1 MKKKRFTEAQI
12 VSILHQQEAGKSA
25 KDISRE
31 HGISDATFYN
41 WKAKYGGMQVSDVK
55 RMKDLEEE
63 NARLKRIVANQTLEI
78 DAIKTV
84 LEKKLR
90 RPDDKREVAVMLVQ
104 EKLSVRRACK
114 LVALPR
120 SVLMYQK
127 KPKDDSSLIEALHEL
142 VDKHPTIGFWKCY
155 YRLRRKGCDCNHK
168 RLYRVY
174 TMLRLNVRR
183 KARRR
188 LPQRIKQPLMVP
200 QAVNQGWSMDFMCD
214 SLVDGRRFRLLNIID
229 DYNRESLAIEID
241 TSLPALR
248 VIRTLE
254 QLIERRT
261 KPQVIRVDN
270 GPEFISD
277 RLQQWCDDRQIRLQ
291 FMQPGKPMQ
300 NGFVERN
307 NGSLRK
313 ELLDAYLFYSL
324 PEVRQMA
331 HEWQQDYNY
340 QRPHESLGNVPPV
353 EFINPFP

>member
-1 MKKKRFTEAQI
+1 
-12 VSILHQQEAGKSA
+12 
-25 KDISRE
+25 
-31 HGISDATFYN
+31 
-41 WKAKYGGMQVSDVK
+41 
-55 RMKDLEEE
+55 
-63 NARLKRIVANQTLEI
+63 
-78 DAIKTV
+78 
-84 LEKKLR
+84 
-90 RPDDKREVAVMLVQ
+90 MLVQ
-104 EKLSVRRACK
+104 EKLSIRRACS
-114 LVALPR
+114 LVKLPR
-120 SVLMYQK
+120 SVLSYCK
-127 KPKDDSSLIEALHEL
+127 KPKNDSSLIEALDDL
-142 VDKHPTIGFWKCY
+142 VNKHPAIGFWKCY
-155 YRLRRKGCDCNHK
+155 YRLRRKGYGCNHK

-183 KARRR
+183 RARRR
-188 LPQRIKQPLMVP
+188 LPQRIKQPLVVP

-241 TSLPALR
+241 TSLPSLR
-248 VIRTLE
+248 VIRVLE

-277 RLQQWCDDRQIRLQ
+277 RLQQWCHDKQIQLQ
-291 FMQPGKPMQ
+291 FIQPGKPTQ

-331 HEWQQDYNY
+331 QEWQQDYNH

-353 EFINPFP
+353 FFNPFP

>member
-1 MKKKRFTEAQI
+1 
-12 VSILHQQEAGKSA
+12 
-25 KDISRE
+25 
-31 HGISDATFYN
+31 
-41 WKAKYGGMQVSDVK
+41 
-55 RMKDLEEE
+55 
-63 NARLKRIVANQTLEI
+63 
-78 DAIKTV
+78 
-84 LEKKLR
+84 
-90 RPDDKREVAVMLVQ
+90 MLVQ

-114 LVALPR
+114 LVSLPR

-142 VDKHPTIGFWKCY
+142 VNKHPAIGFWKCY
-155 YRLRRKGCDCNHK
+155 YRLRRKGYSCNHK

-183 KARRR
+183 RARRR
-188 LPQRIKQPLMVP
+188 LPQRIKQPLLAP
-200 QAVNQGWSMDFMCD
+200 QAINQGWSMDFMCD

-229 DYNRESLAIEID
+229 EYNRESLAIEID

-254 QLIERRT
+254 QLIERRE

-277 RLQQWCDDRQIRLQ
+277 RLQQWCDDKQILLQ
-291 FMQPGKPMQ
+291 FIQPGKPMQ

-324 PEVRQMA
+324 REVRQMA
-331 HEWQQDYNY
+331 EEWQHDYNHE
-340 QRPHESLGNVPPV
+340 RPHESLGNVPPV
-353 EFINPFP
+353 EFI

>member
-1 MKKKRFTEAQI
+1 MKKKKFTEAQI
-12 VSILHQQEAGKSA
+12 VSILHQQEIGKSV

-55 RMKDLEEE
+55 RMKDLEDE
-63 NARLKRIVANQTLEI
+63 NGRLKRIVANLTLEN

-90 RPDDKREVAVMLVQ
+90 RPDDKREAVELLVQ
-104 EKLSVRRACK
+104 EKLSVRRACR
-114 LVALPR
+114 LVSLAR
-120 SVLMYQK
+120 SVMTYRK
-127 KPKDDSSLIEALHEL
+127 VPKDDDSLIEALHQL
-142 VDKHPTIGFWKCY
+142 VEKHPTIGFWKCY
-155 YRLRRKGCDCNHK
+155 YRLRRKGFDCNHK

-183 KARRR
+183 KAKHRI
-188 LPQRIKQPLMVP
+188 PQRIKEPLEVP
-200 QAVNQGWSMDFMCD
+200 ATINQGWSMDFMCD

-248 VIRTLE
+248 VIRTLQ

-277 RLQQWCDDRQIRLQ
+277 KLQQWCDDQQIRLQ
-291 FMQPGKPMQ
+291 FIQPGKPVQ
-300 NGFVERN
+300 NAFIERN

-324 PEVRQMA
+324 REVRQMA
-331 HEWQQDYNY
+331 EEWRQDYNY
-340 QRPHESLGNVPPV
+340 ERPHESLGFVPPI
-353 EFINPFP
+353 EFI